1 MGKKQTYYTLD
12 NIKKTNARYRLL
24 IGEKANGKSYAVKY
38 DALSRA
44 WADPQHKFILLRRFD
59 LEIKQNAVETYF
71 RDPPADVIRDIT
83 SDECDG
89 VCAWHGQIF
98 LTKFNPKTGKAD
110 KIRHVGY
117 YMALTAEQHYASGA
131 YPDVDMVIFEEFVSR
146 GAYLPNEPKKLQ
158 YLISTIARHR
168 AITIYMIG
176 NSITRVCPYFN
187 EWQLVNI
194 PRQKQGTIEIYHQHT
209 DDGIIDI
216 AVEFC
221 ANIGYKNKMF
231 FGAHAKSIVSGEWE
245 VDTYP
250 TLLGNI
256 DHDYDILYTIVITAK
271 NFTFLAQLLTAR
283 DTGLYFWYV
292 QPKTTPRHKDTRL
305 ITDIATITDIY
316 TTCGFR
322 PLAATEREIFPLF
335 FRPDGVVFS
344 DNLTGTD
351 FNACLQYLKRYV

>member
-1 MGKKQTYYTLD
+1 MSKKQKYYSLE
-12 NIKKTNARYRLL
+12 NIKKTNAPYRLL
-24 IGEKANGKSYAVKY
+24 VGEKANGKSYSVKY
-38 DALSRA
+38 ESISRA
-44 WADPQHKFILLRRFD
+44 WKDTQHKFILLRRFD
-59 LEIKQNAVETYF
+59 LEIKQNALNQYF
-71 RDPPADVIRDIT
+71 SDPPSEKIIEIT
-83 SDECDG
+83 NGECDG
-89 VCAWHGQIF
+89 VCAWQGRIYT
-98 LTKFNPKTGKAD
+98 TKFNEKTRKAD

-117 YMALTAEQHYASGA
+117 YMALTGEQHYASGA
-131 YPDVDMVIFEEFVSR
+131 YPDVDTLIFEEFVSR

-168 AITIYMIG
+168 AITVYMIG
-176 NSITRVCPYFN
+176 NTITRVCPYFN

-209 DDGIIDI
+209 DGGIIDI
-216 AVEFC
+216 AVELC
-221 ANIGYKNKMF
+221 ADIGYKNKMF
-231 FGAHAKSIVSGEWE
+231 FGTSAKSIVSGEWE

-256 DHDYDILYTIVITAK
+256 DRDYDILYTIVITAK
-271 NFTFLAQLLTAR
+271 NFTFMAQLLTAR

-322 PLAATEREIFPLF
+322 PLAAAERDIFPLF